1 MVFTIGIIYFIYV
14 LLKIYIAV
22 MEIGYVAKAKNMTA
36 VILKPSSYFKAANY
50 KISTE
55 RMEILSLL
63 VDYALFLFW
72 MGFGLNWLDNLINIK
87 DIALKSVVFIDLF
100 IIINYLAS
108 LPFSLYKSFVLDKKY
123 GFSNMSVKLF
133 ITDTLKSG
141 ILFLI
146 FGSLIV
152 WIISLIMLNF
162 SNWWLWGFVF
172 LFAVVVFINMIYPTL
187 IAPIFN
193 KFTILEDMDL
203 KEAIEDLMK
212 KAGLKSEGVF
222 TIDASKRDNRLNAY
236 FGGIGKA
243 KRVVLFD
250 TLIKKLDKKELLAVL
265 GHELGHFKHKDI
277 YKNIFITAL
286 LLFVM
291 FAIFGNLPKSVFDAF
306 NTGDT
311 PYGVISI
318 FLLLSPLVM
327 FVLLPVMGL
336 VSRKNEF
343 EADEYGAESVSKR
356 DLATALMK
364 LAEEN
369 KSFPRSHPLYIFFYF
384 THPPLLERLKRLGY
398 DFAKEE
404 EKEAMEGSCEH
415 LR

>member
-1 MVFTIGIIYFIYV
+1 M
-14 LLKIYIAV
+14 K
-22 MEIGYVAKAKNMTA
+22 EN
-36 VILKPSSYFKAANY
+36 N
-50 KISTE
+50 
-55 RMEILSLL
+55 
-63 VDYALFLFW
+63 
-72 MGFGLNWLDNLINIK
+72 DN
-87 DIALKSVVFIDLF
+87 
-100 IIINYLAS
+100 
-108 LPFSLYKSFVLDKKY
+108 
-123 GFSNMSVKLF
+123 
-133 ITDTLKSG
+133 TQCT
-141 ILFLI
+141 
-146 FGSLIV
+146 
-152 WIISLIMLNF
+152 
-162 SNWWLWGFVF
+162 
-172 LFAVVVFINMIYPTL
+172 
-187 IAPIFN
+187 
-193 KFTILEDMDL
+193 
-203 KEAIEDLMK
+203 
-212 KAGLKSEGVF
+212 
-222 TIDASKRDNRLNAY
+222 
-236 FGGIGKA
+236 
-243 KRVVLFD
+243 
-250 TLIKKLDKKELLAVL
+250 KLDKKELLAVL

-404 EKEAMEGSCEH
+404 AKEAMEGSCEH